1 VDTKRASLLE
11 VHYFR
16 VFGLIVP
23 WFFGRLPVLHFAQWR
38 EIDMDPYRIAYE
50 QAMTELNEITRKFD
64 LLRLQKAQVE
74 NLINA
79 FRPLIESSDQTA
91 NAIAG

>member
-1 VDTKRASLLE
+1 MFPLCTDAKLRSSTQAE
-11 VHYFR
+11 VR
-16 VFGLIVP
+16 RI
-23 WFFGRLPVLHFAQWR
+23 
-38 EIDMDPYRIAYE
+38 MDPYRVAYE

-64 LLRLQKAQVE
+64 LLRMQKTQVE

-79 FRPLIESSDQTA
+79 FRPLIESNDQTA

>member
-1 VDTKRASLLE
+1 M
-11 VHYFR
+11 
-16 VFGLIVP
+16 G
-23 WFFGRLPVLHFAQWR
+23 
-38 EIDMDPYRIAYE
+38 PYRVAYE

-79 FRPLIESSDQTA
+79 FRPLIENDQTA
-91 NAIAG
+91 NAIAGLFRTR

>member
-1 VDTKRASLLE
+1 MSADATLRQVENDT
-11 VHYFR
+11 
-16 VFGLIVP
+16 
-23 WFFGRLPVLHFAQWR
+23 
-38 EIDMDPYRIAYE
+38 MDPYRIAYE

-79 FRPLIESSDQTA
+79 FRPLIDSNDPAA
-91 NAIAG
+91 NAMAG

>member
-1 VDTKRASLLE
+1 
-11 VHYFR
+11 
-16 VFGLIVP
+16 
-23 WFFGRLPVLHFAQWR
+23 
-38 EIDMDPYRIAYE
+38 MDPYRIAYE

-79 FRPLIESSDQTA
+79 FRPLIENPDTAA
-91 NAIAG
+91 NAMAG

>member
-1 VDTKRASLLE
+1 
-11 VHYFR
+11 
-16 VFGLIVP
+16 
-23 WFFGRLPVLHFAQWR
+23 
-38 EIDMDPYRIAYE
+38 MDPYRVAYE

-79 FRPLIESSDQTA
+79 FRPLIENNDPAA
-91 NAIAG
+91 NPIAG

>member
-1 VDTKRASLLE
+1 
-11 VHYFR
+11 
-16 VFGLIVP
+16 
-23 WFFGRLPVLHFAQWR
+23 
-38 EIDMDPYRIAYE
+38 MDPYRIAYE

-64 LLRLQKAQVE
+64 LLRVQKAQVE

-79 FRPLIESSDQTA
+79 FRPLIESEQAA

>member
-1 VDTKRASLLE
+1 
-11 VHYFR
+11 
-16 VFGLIVP
+16 
-23 WFFGRLPVLHFAQWR
+23 
-38 EIDMDPYRIAYE
+38 MDPYRVAYE

-79 FRPLIESSDQTA
+79 FRPLIESGDPAA
-91 NAIAG
+91 NPIGG

>member
-1 VDTKRASLLE
+1 VIRT
-11 VHYFR
+11 F
-16 VFGLIVP
+16 VFATECNATLRQVE
-23 WFFGRLPVLHFAQWR
+23 RK
-38 EIDMDPYRIAYE
+38 EMDPYRVAYE

-64 LLRLQKAQVE
+64 LLRVQKAQVE

-79 FRPLIESSDQTA
+79 FRPLIENEQAA

>member
-1 VDTKRASLLE
+1 MLHCASGE
-11 VHYFR
+11 
-16 VFGLIVP
+16 
-23 WFFGRLPVLHFAQWR
+23 
-38 EIDMDPYRIAYE
+38 EEMDPYRVAYE

-64 LLRLQKAQVE
+64 VLRMQKAQVE

-79 FRPLIESSDQTA
+79 FRPLIENKDQSA

>member
-1 VDTKRASLLE
+1 
-11 VHYFR
+11 
-16 VFGLIVP
+16 
-23 WFFGRLPVLHFAQWR
+23 
-38 EIDMDPYRIAYE
+38 MDPYRVAYE

-79 FRPLIESSDQTA
+79 FRPLIENSDQTA
-91 NAIAG
+91 SAIAG

>member
-1 VDTKRASLLE
+1 MDSDATLR
-11 VHYFR
+11 
-16 VFGLIVP
+16 
-23 WFFGRLPVLHFAQWR
+23 PV
-38 EIDMDPYRIAYE
+38 EKTEMDPYRIAYE

-64 LLRLQKAQVE
+64 LLRVQKAQVE

-79 FRPLIESSDQTA
+79 FRPLIESNDQAA

>member
-1 VDTKRASLLE
+1 
-11 VHYFR
+11 
-16 VFGLIVP
+16 VFSKDPDATL
-23 WFFGRLPVLHFAQWR
+23 RLVER
-38 EIDMDPYRIAYE
+38 KEMDPYRVAYE

-64 LLRLQKAQVE
+64 LLRLQKTQVE

-79 FRPLIESSDQTA
+79 FRPLIESEQAA

>member
-1 VDTKRASLLE
+1 
-11 VHYFR
+11 
-16 VFGLIVP
+16 
-23 WFFGRLPVLHFAQWR
+23 
-38 EIDMDPYRIAYE
+38 MDPYRIAYE

>member
-1 VDTKRASLLE
+1 
-11 VHYFR
+11 
-16 VFGLIVP
+16 
-23 WFFGRLPVLHFAQWR
+23 
-38 EIDMDPYRIAYE
+38 MDPYRVAYE

-64 LLRLQKAQVE
+64 VLRLQKAQVE

-79 FRPLIESSDQTA
+79 FRPLIDSADQTA

>member
-1 VDTKRASLLE
+1 
-11 VHYFR
+11 
-16 VFGLIVP
+16 
-23 WFFGRLPVLHFAQWR
+23 
-38 EIDMDPYRIAYE
+38 MDPYRIAYE

-64 LLRLQKAQVE
+64 LLRVQKTQVE

-79 FRPLIESSDQTA
+79 FRPLIENSDATA

>member
-1 VDTKRASLLE
+1 
-11 VHYFR
+11 
-16 VFGLIVP
+16 
-23 WFFGRLPVLHFAQWR
+23 
-38 EIDMDPYRIAYE
+38 MDPYRIAYE

-79 FRPLIESSDQTA
+79 FRPLIDSNDQTV

>member
-1 VDTKRASLLE
+1 
-11 VHYFR
+11 
-16 VFGLIVP
+16 
-23 WFFGRLPVLHFAQWR
+23 
-38 EIDMDPYRIAYE
+38 MDPYRVAYE

-79 FRPLIESSDQTA
+79 FRPLIENDQTA